1 VLTALASQVARH
13 SAVHQALKLATTVL
27 VQAMQHHVL
36 EQLLQHQSSLA
47 TPCLILPASMASTTR
62 KPVPVAVKVVVY
74 VSLPLGINCIVLLV
88 LLVIAAVLLWLCGN
102 HRSK

>member
-36 EQLLQHQSSLA
+36 EQLLQHQWSLV
-47 TPCLILPASMASTTR
+47 TPCLIQRAPMASTTR
-62 KPVPVAVKVVVY
+62 TPVLAAVRVVAH
-74 VSLPLGINCIVLLV
+74 VSLACDLL
-88 LLVIAAVLLWLCGN
+88 
-102 HRSK
+102 H